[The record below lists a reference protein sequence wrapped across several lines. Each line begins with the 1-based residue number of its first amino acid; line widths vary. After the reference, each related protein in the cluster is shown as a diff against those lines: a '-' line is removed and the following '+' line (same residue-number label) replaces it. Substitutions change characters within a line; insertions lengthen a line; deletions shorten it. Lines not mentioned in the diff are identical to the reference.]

1 LESHALIRLR
11 RSLILVA
18 ISYGYFLVAFGI
30 SRRSETIPTF
40 TELLA
45 IFAGIISLVGFYF
58 SRKIYGLWIMIS
70 GLTLYVI
77 YVVFDPQVEEP
88 WMQLSVL
95 CAIVSISVAYM
106 SNQERYWKNVFLI
119 SVIALFNFWSYFTGA
134 NSLLASGSF
143 LGRGSIS
150 SFMVFTT
157 GIFVVIGWRKM
168 LANAE
173 TSDQRVQTLMEKL
186 DKLQKSQEKQK
197 NWHHLVV
204 RIHETTLNTL
214 RSLIAMR
221 EVEIETLK
229 DELKASVKKNQSS
242 ISRAQET
249 RAGSVIS
256 AIRSGIDSANFE
268 KKIKII
274 SKGVNLHLESDVF
287 DAVERIVRESLRNAT
302 THGNADFVEVHW
314 RTVSEPQGTIG
325 ERERGILFL
334 EISDD
339 GESRTQLTQV
349 GIGTH
354 LVMASSVEQL
364 GGKFELI
371 EASERGRVIRVELPT
386 SVSTNRFEFEL
397 VKPTSAIELGKYM
410 ALLTL
415 FGPAMTG
422 IIFFPLLGIWWE
434 GQLLTQILG
443 FIAQITLF
451 YISFVKMKRMGWLAS
466 TSLAVLLLL
475 SLKLINVGPLTCTS
489 AQPIQWIFNITVY
502 GLFIIM
508 LGGKWQITAVSYPIF
523 LYLARDFSPLVPN
536 SCNFIFAFPLINT
549 LMSFLFVWIVFYIVY
564 KSLETVENSQLK
576 RIGETTDIIEN
587 LEGRDRAYQRVLEL
601 DERAQDLFITI
612 SEKSGKLQNED
623 ILSLRKL
630 DSELRA
636 QLQIEP
642 MISNGLTLL
651 ASDFISK
658 AVSSNRWLEVKSI
671 HGDVDERAIP
681 EELREKFFD
690 FARDISS
697 GSTIHVVVG
706 PEDAHLSLT
715 CKGVPPESLSAF
727 KESADI
733 LSESEL
739 KVLITDQSQ
748 ENHYVVTISRPRD
761 RSRISPS

>member
-1 LESHALIRLR
+1 MIC
-11 RSLILVA
+11 
-18 ISYGYFLVAFGI
+18 
-30 SRRSETIPTF
+30 
-40 TELLA
+40 
-45 IFAGIISLVGFYF
+45 GF
-58 SRKIYGLWIMIS
+58 
-70 GLTLYVI
+70 TLYAI
-77 YVVFDPQVEEP
+77 YVVFDPQVEVP

-95 CAIVSISVAYM
+95 CAILSISVAFM
-106 SNQERYWKNVFLI
+106 SDKESYWKNVFLI
-119 SVIALFNFWSYFTGA
+119 SFIALFNFWSYFTSA
-134 NSLLASGSF
+134 KSLLASGSF

-150 SFMVFTT
+150 SFMVFST
-157 GIFVVIGWRKM
+157 GIFVIIGWRKM
-168 LANAE
+168 LANAGI
-173 TSDQRVQTLMEKL
+173 SDQRVQALMEKL
-186 DKLQKSQEKQK
+186 EKLQKSQEKQK
-197 NWHHLVV
+197 NWRQLVV

-221 EVEIETLK
+221 EVAIETLK
-229 DELKASVKKNQSS
+229 DELKATVKKNQSS
-242 ISRAQET
+242 ISNAQET

-256 AIRSGIDSANFE
+256 AIRSGIDSANYE

-274 SKGVNLHLESDVF
+274 SKGVNLHLESDIF
-287 DAVERIVRESLRNAT
+287 DAVERIVRESLRNAI
-302 THGNADFVEVHW
+302 THGQANFVEVHW
-314 RTVSEPQGTIG
+314 RTVSEPQRTIG

-339 GESRTQLTQV
+339 GELRTQPTQV

-364 GGKFELI
+364 GGKFKLMED
-371 EASERGRVIRVELPT
+371 SGRGRVIRVELPT
-386 SVSTNRFEFEL
+386 SISSDRYELEL

-422 IIFFPLLGIWWE
+422 IIFFPMMGIWWP

-443 FIAQITLF
+443 FVAQITLF
-451 YISFVKMKRMGWLAS
+451 YISFVKMKRMGWLTS

-475 SLKLINVGPLTCTS
+475 SLQLINVGPLTCTS

-508 LGGKWQITAVSYPIF
+508 LGGKWQVTAVSYPIF
-523 LYLARDFSPLVPN
+523 LFMARDFSPLVPN

-549 LMSFLFVWIVFYIVY
+549 LMSFLFVWIVFYVVY

-576 RIGETTDIIEN
+576 RIGETTDLIES

-601 DERAQDLFITI
+601 DERAQDLFITL
-612 SEKSGKLQNED
+612 SDKSGKLQD
-623 ILSLRKL
+623 DDVSSLRKL

-642 MISNGLTLL
+642 TISSGLTVL

-658 AVSSNRWLEVKSI
+658 ALDSNRWLEVKSI
-671 HGDVDERAIP
+671 HGDEDERPIP
-681 EELREKFFD
+681 EELRENFFD
-690 FARDISS
+690 FARDIPS

-706 PEDAHLSLT
+706 PEDSQLSLT
-715 CKGVPPESLSAF
+715 CKGAPPESLLAF
-727 KESADI
+727 KRS
-733 LSESEL
+733 SESLGKSGL
-739 KVLITDQSQ
+739 KVVITHQSL
-748 ENHYVVTISRPRD
+748 ENQYVVTISRPRD
-761 RSRISPS
+761 KS

>member
-1 LESHALIRLR
+1 MIC
-11 RSLILVA
+11 
-18 ISYGYFLVAFGI
+18 
-30 SRRSETIPTF
+30 
-40 TELLA
+40 
-45 IFAGIISLVGFYF
+45 GF
-58 SRKIYGLWIMIS
+58 
-70 GLTLYVI
+70 TLYAI
-77 YVVFDPQVEEP
+77 YVVFDPQVEVP

-95 CAIVSISVAYM
+95 CAILSISVAFM
-106 SNQERYWKNVFLI
+106 SDKESYWKNVFLI
-119 SVIALFNFWSYFTGA
+119 SFIALFNFWSYFTSA
-134 NSLLASGSF
+134 KSLLASGSF

-150 SFMVFTT
+150 SFMVFST
-157 GIFVVIGWRKM
+157 GIFVIIGWRKM
-168 LANAE
+168 LANAGI
-173 TSDQRVQTLMEKL
+173 SDQRVQALMEKL
-186 DKLQKSQEKQK
+186 EKLQKSQEKQK
-197 NWHHLVV
+197 NWRQLVV

-221 EVEIETLK
+221 EVAIETLK
-229 DELKASVKKNQSS
+229 DELKATVKKNQSS
-242 ISRAQET
+242 ISNAQET

-256 AIRSGIDSANFE
+256 AIRSGIDSANYE

-274 SKGVNLHLESDVF
+274 SKGVNLHLESDIF
-287 DAVERIVRESLRNAT
+287 DVVERIVRESLRNAI
-302 THGNADFVEVHW
+302 THGQANFVEVHW
-314 RTVSEPQGTIG
+314 RTVSEPQRTIG

-339 GESRTQLTQV
+339 GELRTQPTQV

-364 GGKFELI
+364 GGKFKLMED
-371 EASERGRVIRVELPT
+371 SGRGRVIRVELPT
-386 SVSTNRFEFEL
+386 SISSDRSELEL

-422 IIFFPLLGIWWE
+422 IIFFPMMGIWWP

-443 FIAQITLF
+443 FVAQITLF

-466 TSLAVLLLL
+466 ISLAILLLL
-475 SLKLINVGPLTCTS
+475 SLQMINVGPLTCTS

-508 LGGKWQITAVSYPIF
+508 LGGKWQVTAVSYPIF
-523 LYLARDFSPLVPN
+523 LFMARDFSPLVPN

-549 LMSFLFVWIVFYIVY
+549 LMSFLFVWIVFYVVY

-576 RIGETTDIIEN
+576 RIGETTDLIEN

-601 DERAQDLFITI
+601 DERAQDLFITL
-612 SEKSGKLQNED
+612 SEKSGKLHD
-623 ILSLRKL
+623 DDVLSLRKL

-642 MISNGLTLL
+642 TISSGLTVL

-658 AVSSNRWLEVKSI
+658 ALDSNRWLEVKSI
-671 HGDVDERAIP
+671 HGDEDERPIP
-681 EELREKFFD
+681 EELSEKFFD
-690 FARDISS
+690 FARDIPS

-706 PEDAHLSLT
+706 PEDSQLSLT
-715 CKGVPPESLSAF
+715 CKGAPPESLLAF
-727 KESADI
+727 KGS
-733 LSESEL
+733 SESLGKSGL
-739 KVLITDQSQ
+739 KVVITHQSL
-748 ENHYVVTISRPRD
+748 ENQYVVTISRLRD
-761 RSRISPS
+761 KS

>member
-1 LESHALIRLR
+1 MIC
-11 RSLILVA
+11 
-18 ISYGYFLVAFGI
+18 
-30 SRRSETIPTF
+30 
-40 TELLA
+40 
-45 IFAGIISLVGFYF
+45 GF
-58 SRKIYGLWIMIS
+58 
-70 GLTLYVI
+70 TLYAI
-77 YVVFDPQVEEP
+77 YVVFDPQVEVP

-95 CAIVSISVAYM
+95 CAILSISVAFM
-106 SNQERYWKNVFLI
+106 SDKESYWKNVFLI
-119 SVIALFNFWSYFTGA
+119 SFIALFNFWSYFTSA
-134 NSLLASGSF
+134 KSLLASGSF

-150 SFMVFTT
+150 SFMVFST
-157 GIFVVIGWRKM
+157 GIFVIIGWRKM
-168 LANAE
+168 LANAGI
-173 TSDQRVQTLMEKL
+173 SDQRVQALMEKL
-186 DKLQKSQEKQK
+186 EKLQKSQEKQK
-197 NWHHLVV
+197 NWRQLVV

-221 EVEIETLK
+221 EVAIETLK
-229 DELKASVKKNQSS
+229 DELKATVKKNQSS
-242 ISRAQET
+242 ISNAQET

-256 AIRSGIDSANFE
+256 AIRSGIDSANYE

-274 SKGVNLHLESDVF
+274 SKGVNLHLESDIF
-287 DAVERIVRESLRNAT
+287 DVVERIVRESLRNAI
-302 THGNADFVEVHW
+302 THGQANFVEVHW
-314 RTVSEPQGTIG
+314 RTVSEPQRTIG

-339 GESRTQLTQV
+339 GELRTQSTQV

-364 GGKFELI
+364 GGKFKLMED
-371 EASERGRVIRVELPT
+371 SGRGRVIRVELPT
-386 SVSTNRFEFEL
+386 SISSDRYELEL

-422 IIFFPLLGIWWE
+422 IIFFPMMGIWWP

-443 FIAQITLF
+443 FVAQITLF

-466 TSLAVLLLL
+466 ISLAILLLL
-475 SLKLINVGPLTCTS
+475 SLELINVGPLTCTS

-508 LGGKWQITAVSYPIF
+508 LGGKWQVTAVSYPIF
-523 LYLARDFSPLVPN
+523 LFMARDFSPLVPN

-549 LMSFLFVWIVFYIVY
+549 LMSFLFVWIVFYVVY

-576 RIGETTDIIEN
+576 RIGETTDLIES

-601 DERAQDLFITI
+601 DERAQDLFITL
-612 SEKSGKLQNED
+612 SEKSGKLQDED
-623 ILSLRKL
+623 VLSLRKL

-642 MISNGLTLL
+642 TISSGLTVL

-658 AVSSNRWLEVKSI
+658 ALDSNCWLEVKSI
-671 HGDVDERAIP
+671 HGDEDERPIP
-681 EELREKFFD
+681 EEFREKFFD
-690 FARDISS
+690 FARDIPS

-706 PEDAHLSLT
+706 PEDAQLSLA
-715 CKGVPPESLSAF
+715 CKGTPAESLLAF
-727 KESADI
+727 KESADRI
-733 LSESEL
+733 EQSGL
-739 KVLITDQSQ
+739 KGLITNQSL
-748 ENHYVVTISRPRD
+748 ENQYVVTISRPRD
-761 RSRISPS
+761 KSQISPS

>member
-1 LESHALIRLR
+1 MIC
-11 RSLILVA
+11 
-18 ISYGYFLVAFGI
+18 
-30 SRRSETIPTF
+30 
-40 TELLA
+40 
-45 IFAGIISLVGFYF
+45 GF
-58 SRKIYGLWIMIS
+58 
-70 GLTLYVI
+70 TLYAI
-77 YVVFDPQVEEP
+77 YVVFDPQVEVP

-95 CAIVSISVAYM
+95 CAILSISVAFM
-106 SNQERYWKNVFLI
+106 SDKESYWKNVFLI
-119 SVIALFNFWSYFTGA
+119 SFIALFNFWSYFTSA
-134 NSLLASGSF
+134 KSLLASGSF

-150 SFMVFTT
+150 SFMVFST
-157 GIFVVIGWRKM
+157 GIFVIIGWRKM
-168 LANAE
+168 LANAGI
-173 TSDQRVQTLMEKL
+173 SDQRVQALMEKL
-186 DKLQKSQEKQK
+186 EKLQKSQEKQK
-197 NWHHLVV
+197 NWRQLVV

-221 EVEIETLK
+221 EVAIETLK
-229 DELKASVKKNQSS
+229 DELKATVKKNQSS
-242 ISRAQET
+242 ISNAQET

-256 AIRSGIDSANFE
+256 AIRSGIDSANYE

-274 SKGVNLHLESDVF
+274 SKGVNLHLESDIF
-287 DAVERIVRESLRNAT
+287 DVVERIVRESLRNAI
-302 THGNADFVEVHW
+302 THGQANFVEVHW
-314 RTVSEPQGTIG
+314 RTVSEPQRTIG

-339 GESRTQLTQV
+339 GELRTQPTQV

-364 GGKFELI
+364 GGKFKLMED
-371 EASERGRVIRVELPT
+371 SGRGRVIRVELPT
-386 SVSTNRFEFEL
+386 SISSDRYELEL

-422 IIFFPLLGIWWE
+422 IIFFPMMGIWWP

-443 FIAQITLF
+443 FVAQITLF

-466 TSLAVLLLL
+466 ISLAILLLL
-475 SLKLINVGPLTCTS
+475 SLQMINVGPLTCTS

-508 LGGKWQITAVSYPIF
+508 LGGKWQVTAVSYPIF
-523 LYLARDFSPLVPN
+523 LFMARDFSPLVPN

-549 LMSFLFVWIVFYIVY
+549 LMSFLFVWIVFYVVY

-576 RIGETTDIIEN
+576 RIGETTDLIES

-601 DERAQDLFITI
+601 DERAQDLFITL
-612 SEKSGKLQNED
+612 SEKSGKLQDED
-623 ILSLRKL
+623 VLSLRKL

-642 MISNGLTLL
+642 TISSGLTVL

-658 AVSSNRWLEVKSI
+658 ALDSNRWLEVKSI
-671 HGDVDERAIP
+671 HGDEDERPIP
-681 EELREKFFD
+681 EEFREKFFD
-690 FARDISS
+690 FARDIPS

-706 PEDAHLSLT
+706 PENAQLSLT
-715 CKGVPPESLSAF
+715 CKGTPPDSLLAF
-727 KESADI
+727 KESADRI
-733 LSESEL
+733 EQSGL
-739 KVLITDQSQ
+739 KVLITNQSL
-748 ENHYVVTISRPRD
+748 ENQYVVTISRPRD
-761 RSRISPS
+761 KSRISPS

>member
-1 LESHALIRLR
+1 
-11 RSLILVA
+11 
-18 ISYGYFLVAFGI
+18 
-30 SRRSETIPTF
+30 
-40 TELLA
+40 
-45 IFAGIISLVGFYF
+45 
-58 SRKIYGLWIMIS
+58 MIC
-70 GLTLYVI
+70 GLTLFAI
-77 YVVFDPQVEEP
+77 YVVFDPQVEVP

-95 CAIVSISVAYM
+95 CAIVSISIAFM
-106 SNQERYWKNVFLI
+106 SDKESYWKNVFLI
-119 SVIALFNFWSYFTGA
+119 SFIALFNFWSYFTSA
-134 NSLLASGSF
+134 KSLLASGSF

-150 SFMVFTT
+150 SFMVFST
-157 GIFVVIGWRKM
+157 GIFVIIGWRKM
-168 LANAE
+168 LANAGI
-173 TSDQRVQTLMEKL
+173 SDQRVQALMEKL
-186 DKLQKSQEKQK
+186 EKLQKSQEKQK
-197 NWHHLVV
+197 NWRQLVV

-221 EVEIETLK
+221 EVAIETLK
-229 DELKASVKKNQSS
+229 DELKATVKKNQSS
-242 ISRAQET
+242 ISNAQET

-256 AIRSGIDSANFE
+256 AIRSGIDSANYE

-274 SKGVNLHLESDVF
+274 SKGVNLHLESDIF
-287 DAVERIVRESLRNAT
+287 DVVERIVRESLRNAI
-302 THGNADFVEVHW
+302 THGQANFVEVHW
-314 RTVSEPQGTIG
+314 RTVSEPQRTIG

-339 GESRTQLTQV
+339 GELRTQSTQV

-364 GGKFELI
+364 GGKFELM
-371 EASERGRVIRVELPT
+371 EDSGRGRVIRVELPT
-386 SVSTNRFEFEL
+386 SISSDRYELEL

-422 IIFFPLLGIWWE
+422 IIFFPMMGIWWP

-443 FIAQITLF
+443 FVAQITLF

-466 TSLAVLLLL
+466 ISLAILLLL
-475 SLKLINVGPLTCTS
+475 SLQLINVGPLTCTS

-508 LGGKWQITAVSYPIF
+508 LGGKWQVTAVSYPIF
-523 LYLARDFSPLVPN
+523 LFMARDFSPLVPN

-549 LMSFLFVWIVFYIVY
+549 LMSFLFVWIVFYVVY

-576 RIGETTDIIEN
+576 RIGETTDLIES

-601 DERAQDLFITI
+601 DERAQDLFITL
-612 SEKSGKLQNED
+612 SEKSGKLQDED
-623 ILSLRKL
+623 VLSLRKL

-642 MISNGLTLL
+642 TISSGLTVL

-658 AVSSNRWLEVKSI
+658 ALDSNRWLEVKSI
-671 HGDVDERAIP
+671 HGDEDERPIP
-681 EELREKFFD
+681 EEFREKFFD
-690 FARDISS
+690 FARDIPS

-706 PEDAHLSLT
+706 PEDSQLSLT
-715 CKGVPPESLSAF
+715 CKGAPPESLLAF
-727 KESADI
+727 KRS
-733 LSESEL
+733 SESLGKSGL
-739 KVLITDQSQ
+739 KVVITHQSL
-748 ENHYVVTISRPRD
+748 ENQYVVTISRPRD
-761 RSRISPS
+761 KS

>member
-1 LESHALIRLR
+1 MIC
-11 RSLILVA
+11 
-18 ISYGYFLVAFGI
+18 
-30 SRRSETIPTF
+30 
-40 TELLA
+40 
-45 IFAGIISLVGFYF
+45 GF
-58 SRKIYGLWIMIS
+58 
-70 GLTLYVI
+70 TLYAI
-77 YVVFDPQVEEP
+77 YVVFDPQVEVP

-95 CAIVSISVAYM
+95 CAILSISVAFM
-106 SNQERYWKNVFLI
+106 SDKESYWKNVFLI
-119 SVIALFNFWSYFTGA
+119 SFIALFNFWSYFTSA
-134 NSLLASGSF
+134 KSLLASGSF

-150 SFMVFTT
+150 SFMVFST
-157 GIFVVIGWRKM
+157 GIFVIIGWRKM
-168 LANAE
+168 LANAGI
-173 TSDQRVQTLMEKL
+173 SDQRVQALMEKL
-186 DKLQKSQEKQK
+186 EKLQKSQEKQK
-197 NWHHLVV
+197 NWRQLVV

-221 EVEIETLK
+221 EVAIETLK
-229 DELKASVKKNQSS
+229 DELKATVKKNQSS
-242 ISRAQET
+242 ISNAQET

-256 AIRSGIDSANFE
+256 AIRSGIDSANYE

-274 SKGVNLHLESDVF
+274 SKGVNLHLESDIF
-287 DAVERIVRESLRNAT
+287 DVVERIVRESLRNAI
-302 THGNADFVEVHW
+302 THGQANFVEVHW
-314 RTVSEPQGTIG
+314 RTVSEPQRTIG

-339 GESRTQLTQV
+339 GELRTQPTQV

-364 GGKFELI
+364 GGKFKLMED
-371 EASERGRVIRVELPT
+371 SGRGRVIRVELPT
-386 SVSTNRFEFEL
+386 SISSDRYELEL

-422 IIFFPLLGIWWE
+422 IIFFPMMGIWWP

-443 FIAQITLF
+443 FVAQLTLF

-466 TSLAVLLLL
+466 ISLAILLLL
-475 SLKLINVGPLTCTS
+475 SLELINVGPLTCTS

-508 LGGKWQITAVSYPIF
+508 LGGKWQVTAVSYPIF
-523 LYLARDFSPLVPN
+523 LFMARDFSPLVPN

-549 LMSFLFVWIVFYIVY
+549 LMSFLFVWIVFYVVY

-576 RIGETTDIIEN
+576 RIGETTDLIES

-601 DERAQDLFITI
+601 DERAQDLFITL
-612 SEKSGKLQNED
+612 SEKSGKLQDED
-623 ILSLRKL
+623 VLSLRKL

-642 MISNGLTLL
+642 TISSGLTVL

-658 AVSSNRWLEVKSI
+658 ALDSNCWLEVKSI
-671 HGDVDERAIP
+671 HGDEDERPIP
-681 EELREKFFD
+681 EEFREKFFD
-690 FARDISS
+690 FARDIPS

-706 PEDAHLSLT
+706 PEDAQLSLA
-715 CKGVPPESLSAF
+715 CKGTPAESLLAF
-727 KESADI
+727 KESADRI
-733 LSESEL
+733 EQSGL
-739 KVLITDQSQ
+739 KVLITNQSL
-748 ENHYVVTISRPRD
+748 ENQYVVTISRPRD
-761 RSRISPS
+761 KSRISPS